1 MHTLVGTMTRT
12 ARGPDRRARRVSRRG
27 DTRQDLLS
35 GALKLLDEDKS
46 LDSLSL
52 RELTRHVGIV
62 PTAFYRHFP
71 GMDELGLALVEESFR
86 VMRKI
91 FADVRN
97 DTGSTDRI
105 IAGVVKSLVTHARKN
120 RLHFRFVASERY
132 GGNPGV
138 REAIRNGMRLLQG
151 ELALELA
158 RFPYLKEWTT
168 ADLQMLAAL
177 LVNSMTMIAEE
188 ILEQR
193 GLDKYAE
200 KELMDVAEKQ
210 LRLIVLGVPHWRSI
224 APA

>member
-1 MHTLVGTMTRT
+1 MTKTRRT
-12 ARGPDRRARRVSRRG
+12 GEGRGNRKPRG
-27 DTRQDLLS
+27 DTRQELLL
-35 GALKLLDEDKS
+35 GALKLLDGDKS
-46 LDSLSL
+46 LDGLSL

-86 VMRKI
+86 VMRRI
-91 FADVRN
+91 FAEVRD

-105 IAGVVKSLVTHARKN
+105 ISGVVKSLVRHARKN

-132 GGNPGV
+132 GGVAGV

-158 RFPYLKEWTT
+158 RFPYLKEWSA

-177 LVNSMTMIAEE
+177 MVNSMTAIAEE

-193 GLDKYAE
+193 GADKYAE
-200 KELMDVAEKQ
+200 RELIEMAEKQ
-210 LRLIVLGVPHWRSI
+210 LRLIVLGIPQWRS
-224 APA
+224 